1 MSKLIKASFLLFQL
15 VSVLLLFE
23 FLDVYT
29 SIAHFVDYSNY
40 PFYLFFELPF
50 IPPIK
55 NLSFLFFFN
64 VFVFFLFIFII
75 SRKFN
80 KKITLIIV
88 LPFILF
94 SSKDSIDFLIN
105 NYSKDDPFFLKKF
118 LYVKTL
124 KKFNDIEL
132 TTTKYSE
139 SFLQRFNETP
149 YYNLINSEIKNPTLN
164 KSVIKE
170 LYTFNN
176 FIKKSNENYFLD
188 KEQFNKF
195 KDDNSLDTSPEFY
208 IIYQQ
213 VYDDKVLTQIEK
225 EQFLKNFKK

>member
-1 MSKLIKASFLLFQL
+1 MSKFIKASFLLFQL
-15 VSVLLLFE
+15 VLVLLLFE
-23 FLDVYT
+23 FLNVYN
-29 SIAHFVDYSNY
+29 SIYQFIDYSNY
-40 PFYLFFELPF
+40 PLYIFFELPF
-50 IPPIK
+50 IPPVK

-64 VFVFFLFIFII
+64 VFVFFLFLFII

-80 KKITLIIV
+80 KKITLII
-88 LPFILF
+88 FIPLF
-94 SSKDSIDFLIN
+94 LFFSQDSIDFFIN
-105 NYSKDDPFFLKKF
+105 NYFKDDPFFIKKI

-132 TTTKYSE
+132 TNTKYSE
-139 SFLQRFNETP
+139 SFLQKFNETP
-149 YYNLINSEIKNPTLN
+149 YYKLINSEIKNPTLN

-213 VYDDKVLTQIEK
+213 VYEDKVLTQIEK